1 MTGPSIQ
8 LDSVSYSYGSNLVIR
23 DVSLSYDGGQF
34 VGVLGPNGA
43 GKSTLLRLLDR
54 LLIPQ
59 KGQIRLNGR
68 PIQEYGLKE
77 LARTTA
83 LIPQEPEYFPFL
95 VKEIVMM
102 GRTPFVGRFRR
113 EQPRDWELVK
123 EAMEQTQV
131 DHLAERP
138 IHQISGGERQ
148 RVMLARALVQNTS
161 ILLLD
166 EPTNHLDIQH
176 QVSIGRLLQQKGKE
190 NILAIAVL
198 HDLHLASLYCDQ
210 VILMHEGSVFR
221 QGSPDKVL
229 TGSTLHEV
237 YGVAL
242 NVMRHPVNGRP
253 MVFP

>member
-1 MTGPSIQ
+1 MKPSIE
-8 LDSVSYSYGSNLVIR
+8 LNHVDYSYGQLPVIR
-23 DVSLSYDGGQF
+23 DVSLTYHGGQF
-34 VGVLGPNGA
+34 IGVLGPNGA

-54 LLIPQ
+54 LLVAQ
-59 KGQIRLNGR
+59 RGQIRLNGR
-68 PIQEYGLKE
+68 PIEAYDLKE

-113 EQPRDWELVK
+113 EGPQDWQLVYT
-123 EAMEQTQV
+123 AMQQTQV

-148 RVMLARALVQNTS
+148 RVMLARALVQDTS

-176 QVSIGRLLQQKGKE
+176 QVSIGRLLRQKGRE
-190 NILAIAVL
+190 GILAVAVL

-210 VILMHEGSVFR
+210 VILMHEGRIFR
-221 QGSPDKVL
+221 QGTPADVL
-229 TGSTLHEV
+229 TSSTLQEV
-237 YGVAL
+237 YGVTL
-242 NVMRHPVNGRP
+242 NVLQHPNNGRP
-253 MVFP
+253 LVFP